1 MSTSLANLNMN
12 QTSATQGTGID
23 VTSIVDQIIYSE
35 QASERIWQQQQ
46 ASLATQAASL
56 NFLNS
61 GVQALQTALFSLTD
75 LTGSFSSQT
84 VSSSQPSIVAASVQ
98 SGAANGVHSLVV
110 QNLATVSSYYT
121 DPVTSSSTTLDSG
134 TISVG
139 VGTASHDITID
150 SSNNTLD
157 QLAAYINL
165 QDYGVQASVI
175 NDANGARL
183 ALVSKT
189 SGAAG
194 DLNVTANSSGLNFH
208 KSAAGVDA
216 QFTVDGVPLTSGT
229 NTVTSAIPNVTL
241 NLLTAA
247 PSTPVTLTI
256 AANTAAVT
264 QAINNFVSAYNSV
277 MTAVNSQ
284 FKADANSSA
293 GPLASNSALRSLQS
307 SLLSDATFSI
317 AGNNGIVNLAS
328 LGVDMANDG
337 TLSVDTTKLNDA
349 LTNHFADVQTF
360 FQSVS
365 ADGFA
370 TNVKNNLNG
379 LVGPTSG
386 LLALNL
392 NENSSNQK
400 MLTQMINDFEDRLTL
415 RRQLLT
421 TQYSQVDTMLRQYPL
436 MVQQIQA
443 QINSISSL
451 GK

>member
-1 MSTSLANLNMN
+1 MNIN
-12 QTSATQGTGID
+12 QTAATQGTGID

-46 ASLATQAASL
+46 ASLATQAVSL

-208 KSAAGVDA
+208 KSATGVDA

-256 AANTAAVT
+256 TANTAAVT

-293 GPLASNSALRSLQS
+293 GPLASNSALRSLQT

>member
-1 MSTSLANLNMN
+1 MNIN
-12 QTSATQGTGID
+12 QTAATQGTGID

-157 QLAAYINL
+157 QLAAYINS

-175 NDANGARL
+175 NDVSGARL

-370 TNVKNNLNG
+370 TNVKNDLNG